1 MLRKAKEVIALSVS
15 DENLIMH
22 KKFESRKLRMERM
35 AKEIFR
41 LN

>member
-1 MLRKAKEVIALSVS
+1 MLRAAKEVVPLSVS
-15 DENLIMH
+15 KDNLLLH
-22 KKFESRKLRMERM
+22 NKYETRKLRMERM